1 MIKTKFIATT
11 DAGITYYTYALDL
24 EDAIQTFRQHNIQG
38 KCKAVGTVTW
48 VTI

>member
-24 EDAIQTFRQHNIQG
+24 EDAIQRFHQNNIHG
-38 KCKAVGTVTW
+38 KCKEIGTDHW
-48 VTI
+48 ITI